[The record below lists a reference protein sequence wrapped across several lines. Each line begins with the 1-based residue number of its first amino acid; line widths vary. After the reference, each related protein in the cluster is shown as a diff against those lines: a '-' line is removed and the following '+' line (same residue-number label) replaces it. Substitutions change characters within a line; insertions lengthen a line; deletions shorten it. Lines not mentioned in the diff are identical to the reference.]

1 MRLVV
6 YYNQV
11 KGKNKREVNKM
22 TALTIFTIVAS
33 IVGLVL
39 VGFMGIIVAYEVTP
53 LDEMPAW
60 LDKAYDRVE
69 KVLDKLFY

>member
-1 MRLVV
+1 
-6 YYNQV
+6 
-11 KGKNKREVNKM
+11 M

-53 LDEMPAW
+53 LDEMPTW

-69 KVLDKLFY
+69 KVLDKIFY